1 MDTVIALAR
10 PESAEETVKNGR
22 QYRLFQRR
30 IDDVPIKLLTNGA
43 KSDILSERSKDSRYL
58 YGVNPAEDGII
69 F

>member
-1 MDTVIALAR
+1 MAKEPKMVTCKHCGAR
-10 PESAEETVKNGR
+10 RFVRNAA
-22 QYRLFQRR
+22 
-30 IDDVPIKLLTNGA
+30 PIKHLTNGA

>member
-1 MDTVIALAR
+1 MLSFFFCVALQMIIYPPSPQR
-10 PESAEETVKNGR
+10 GR
-22 QYRLFQRR
+22 HFFRR
-30 IDDVPIKLLTNGA
+30 IDAVQIKHLTNGA